1 MKKKPQRSCVCC
13 RTTRDQGDLLRVVS
27 LADGSIVYDPT
38 GKIPGRGSYLCKN
51 EECIKT
57 ELKKAARLSKGLRRA
72 ISDGE
77 ARLRVCHYRR
87 IYIKPVV
94 VSGGGFAA
102 GRVIYGKIPA

>member
-13 RTTRDQGDLLRVVS
+13 KTVRDKGELLRVVS

-38 GKIPGRGSYLCKN
+38 GKAPGRGSYLCRN

-72 ISDGE
+72 ISDE
-77 ARLRVCHYRR
+77 E
-87 IYIKPVV
+87 IKALAQEML
-94 VSGGGFAA
+94 AA
-102 GRVIYGKIPA
+102 AEQAGSDER

>member
-13 RTTRDQGDLLRVVS
+13 KTVRDKGELLRVVL

-38 GKIPGRGSYLCKN
+38 GKAPGRGSYLCRN

-72 ISDGE
+72 ISDE
-77 ARLRVCHYRR
+77 E
-87 IYIKPVV
+87 IKALAQEML
-94 VSGGGFAA
+94 AA
-102 GRVIYGKIPA
+102 AEQAGSDER